1 ESVTLAN
8 RLIEGQVLNAQ
19 CAEESYLLKLENSTL
34 KKQIE
39 ELNHLNTDTNNNN
52 HSNNNYAQTKTRDS
66 SDFVA
71 ESDDNELE
79 ILQETVNRL
88 SAENRRLQSTPNS
101 ELASLQEELTLVKM
115 RDAEAQVNL
124 NELRQRIADLN
135 REWQLHDST
144 CKIARETNNISVNHD
159 AYDLIAHELI
169 ALKMREAQTDCD
181 NKLL

>member
-1 ESVTLAN
+1 MSMHDYADHVKLEKEYSIIRKDEQEKQIEIRKLRNENRLLKQRVENLEKESVTLAN

-88 SAENRRLQSTPNS
+88 SA
-101 ELASLQEELTLVKM
+101 
-115 RDAEAQVNL
+115 
-124 NELRQRIADLN
+124 
-135 REWQLHDST
+135 
-144 CKIARETNNISVNHD
+144 
-159 AYDLIAHELI
+159 
-169 ALKMREAQTDCD
+169 
-181 NKLL
+181 